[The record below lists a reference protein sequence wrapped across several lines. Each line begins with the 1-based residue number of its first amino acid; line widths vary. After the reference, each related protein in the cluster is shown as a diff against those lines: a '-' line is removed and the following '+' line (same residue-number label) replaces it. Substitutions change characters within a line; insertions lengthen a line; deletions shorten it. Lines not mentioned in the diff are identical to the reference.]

1 MVVAADLEVRKI
13 LSFIL
18 WNLAKQ
24 GYFQVVAV
32 VVVASVAVAD
42 EAVEAE
48 AEVSEADACLIKDP
62 LMLSVSV
69 HRNID

>member
-24 GYFQVVAV
+24 GYFQVVA